1 MSSSSVARC
10 VAVVAFAVAVRSGAL
25 ADPLSVP
32 LTFDCSVYARIDL
45 MEPPGTQWVQYGT
58 NSASVTDGGHHCDIS
73 FTSGSS
79 GGNLDAF
86 TSESLS
92 SNCEVGTLAP
102 SHLTIGT
109 TPELPAGTP
118 LLLTLQTTGSS
129 VMRPSLTL
137 DVNRGTA
144 SLIHQTD
151 GDFDQWWVYPTQ
163 ATATA
168 LVLTVILLAEEAVAL
183 WCVDFFF
190 ATDAVALRL
199 VVQARTSSSPTVKK
213 DC

>member
-1 MSSSSVARC
+1 

-118 LLLTLQTTGSS
+118 LRLSFQGLYESPIYGMLHLS
-129 VMRPSLTL
+129 L
-137 DVNRGTA
+137 DVNREAT
-144 SLIHQTD
+144 SLIHLAPSGFVGYEGQLTASALVVAGETLD
-151 GDFDQWWVYPTQ
+151 VGYGQFSYDTQ
-163 ATATA
+163 MTATFTATA
-168 LVLTVILLAEEAVAL
+168 FPEPAGLLLLAAGLTV
-183 WCVDFFF
+183 
-190 ATDAVALRL
+190 
-199 VVQARTSSSPTVKK
+199 ARRRAS
-213 DC
+213 